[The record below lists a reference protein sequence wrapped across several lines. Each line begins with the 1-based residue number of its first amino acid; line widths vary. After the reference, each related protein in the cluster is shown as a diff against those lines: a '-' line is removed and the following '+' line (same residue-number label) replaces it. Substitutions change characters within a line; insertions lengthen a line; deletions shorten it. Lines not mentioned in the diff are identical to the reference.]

1 MTEFEGVNRSSLTPV
16 NCQGDVQQSKVNRD
30 KCVNTFA
37 YADGG
42 REA

>member
-1 MTEFEGVNRSSLTPV
+1 MTEFEGVNRPSLTLV

-30 KCVNTFA
+30 ECINIFA

>member
-1 MTEFEGVNRSSLTPV
+1 MTEFEEVNGSSLTPV
-16 NCQGDVQQSKVNRD
+16 NCHGDAQQSKVNRD
-30 KCVNTFA
+30 KCINIFV